1 MVFGG
6 HLIFARSIQPGS
18 KSKSVRSPRVAEF
31 ETIRLFL
38 RPSLDETIG
47 PAILHRNIYTFT
59 LGSRGLVFVLGEN
72 GLAAHFFQ
80 LFAGHIFPQLGS
92 VWSGLATCLFNLRN
106 VRSKVRRLAGVHPS
120 RHQVFF
126 FCKNRT
132 TLADSCA
139 A

>member
-80 LFAGHIFPQLGS
+80 LFASHIFPQLGS
-92 VWSGLATCLFNLRN
+92 VWSCHVFVQSAERAIEGA
-106 VRSKVRRLAGVHPS
+106 SAGRCAS
-120 RHQVFF
+120 FKASSFF
-126 FCKNRT
+126 F
-132 TLADSCA
+132 L
-139 A
+139 